1 MEFALIIAGIILLVV
16 LYFTFGV
23 LLKFL
28 WGWLPLI
35 LYIAVAL
42 VS

>member
-1 MEFALIIAGIILLVV
+1 MEFALIIAGIVLLVV
-16 LYFTFGV
+16 SYFAFGV

-35 LYIAVAL
+35 LGIAVGL